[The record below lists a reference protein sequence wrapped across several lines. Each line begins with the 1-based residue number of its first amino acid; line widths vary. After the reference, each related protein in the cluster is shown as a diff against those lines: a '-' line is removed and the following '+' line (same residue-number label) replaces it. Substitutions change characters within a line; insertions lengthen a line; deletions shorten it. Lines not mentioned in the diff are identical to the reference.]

1 MWYLFNKVNTL
12 RPTFSWSVLHRPEIV
27 SAGRYPVTDKSRGH
41 IHRSVDTVA
50 LHHHDYEGG
59 LRIGPH
65 EYALRPG
72 DLTLTPADTESLYDL
87 ARDGF
92 HLCIH
97 FRHMDVCIKE
107 ENHAL
112 SLPLHLRLGAG
123 SDAIRQRIHWITD
136 LHRRAAHADPRRR
149 ALALAAA
156 SAGLQELLLTL
167 ALSGL
172 EEPLPEANSTRVE
185 AAVRALVEIVEN
197 RLREPLSVP
206 DLAEEA
212 GLSQNYLAQAFRH
225 RYGLTM
231 PNFILRRRIELAC
244 YLLTAS
250 RATVSQ
256 IAHEV
261 GLPDV
266 QHFNKQFRR
275 LEGVSPTA
283 YRERHRKKST
293 AGASK

>member
-1 MWYLFNKVNTL
+1 MNPP

-27 SAGRYPVTDKSRGH
+27 SAGRYPMTEICSGH
-41 IHRSVDTVA
+41 VHRSADTVA
-50 LHHHDYEGG
+50 LHQHDYEGG

-65 EYALRPG
+65 AYDLRPG
-72 DLTLTPADTESLYDL
+72 DLTLTPAALESLYDL
-87 ARDGF
+87 PRDGF
-92 HLCIH
+92 HLCIR
-97 FRHMDVCIKE
+97 FRHMEIPEIE
-107 ENHAL
+107 EMHAL

-123 SDAIRQRIHWITD
+123 SNAIRQRIAWITD

-167 ALSGL
+167 ALSDP
-172 EEPLPEANSTRVE
+172 EEHLVEPNSTRVE
-185 AAVRALVEIVEN
+185 SAVYALVKIVES

-212 GLSQNYLAQAFRH
+212 GLSQNYLARAFRD
-225 RYGLTM
+225 RYGMTV
-231 PNFILRRRIELAC
+231 PNFLLRRRIELAC
-244 YLLTAS
+244 YLLASS
-250 RATVSQ
+250 RATVKQ

-261 GLPDV
+261 GLPDG

-275 LEGVSPTA
+275 IVGMSPTA
-283 YRERHRKKST
+283 YREKTKT
-293 AGASK
+293 KAD

>member
-1 MWYLFNKVNTL
+1 MTQ
-12 RPTFSWSVLHRPEIV
+12 
-27 SAGRYPVTDKSRGH
+27 KSRGH
-41 IHRSVDTVA
+41 VHRSPETVA
-50 LHHHDYEGG
+50 LHQHDYEGG

-65 EYALRPG
+65 EYGLRPG
-72 DLTLTPADTESLYDL
+72 DLTLTPAGTESLYDL
-87 ARDGF
+87 SRDGY

-97 FRHMDVCIKE
+97 FRHMDVCIE
-107 ENHAL
+107 EEVHAL
-112 SLPLHLRLGAG
+112 SLPLHVRLGAG
-123 SDAIRQRIHWITD
+123 SDAIRQRIRWITD
-136 LHRRAAHADPRRR
+136 LHRRADHADPQRR

-167 ALSGL
+167 ALAGL

-185 AAVRALVEIVEN
+185 AAVRTLVEIVEN

-244 YLLTAS
+244 YLLTSS
-250 RATVSQ
+250 RATVTQ
-256 IAHEV
+256 IAQEV
-261 GLPDV
+261 GLPDG

-275 LEGVSPTA
+275 LTGVSPSV
-283 YRERHRKKST
+283 YREQGKGKARADAPK
-293 AGASK
+293 